1 MDYKIKQCLDNVRK
15 PARYTGGEYNQ
26 VVKDKEQVDC
36 RFALCFPELYEIAMS
51 HLGSKILYGRLNAME
66 GVWCERMYAPAPDME
81 REMRRHG
88 VPLYGLSL
96 IHIYLS
102 SDEEG
107 TFLSWDIAADV
118 MVSIHRPVQYEVL
131 MDAFSTKGGCTLQQ
145 EPLDLPLARCEREAS
160 AEMRATLSPPEQ
172 ADALLD

>member
-88 VPLYGLSL
+88 LPLYGLESKDYASEFDIFGFSL
-96 IHIYLS
+96 
-102 SDEEG
+102 
-107 TFLSWDIAADV
+107 
-118 MVSIHRPVQYEVL
+118 QYEL
-131 MDAFSTKGGCTLQQ
+131 NYTCLLYTS
-145 EPLDLPLARCEREAS
+145 RCV
-160 AEMRATLSPPEQ
+160 
-172 ADALLD
+172 